1 MNSNEFVHWLKGFID
16 ACGVDLS
23 VTQLNKIKDKLE
35 ETSEVYCPQQ
45 ITPSQPYSPPWTI
58 GDQPYDPNKIWYTSS
73 TGTSSPSFGT
83 DSEEYKN

>member
-45 ITPSQPYSPPWTI
+45 TTPSQPYSPPWTI
-58 GDQPYDPNKIWYTSS
+58 GDQPIDPYRIWYTSS
-73 TGTSSPSFGT
+73 TGESSPSFGT